1 MAQQTAYRLGIDTG
15 GTYTDAVILDAND
28 EVVATAKRL
37 TTRRNLQLGIADAL
51 QALPPALLAKVDLVA
66 LSSTLTTNAAVE
78 GKGTPIG
85 VILVG
90 YDQRQSQAT
99 GLHSLLG
106 NREIATIDGGHDADG
121 QPLCPLDEAA
131 LREHVSGWQ
140 GRVSAFA
147 VSSTFSV
154 RNPAHELRAAEIV
167 REMTNSPVTC
177 GHELAASLG
186 APRRAMTSALNARMI
201 AYVAELIEAVRSIL
215 AQHAIQAPL
224 MIVKGDGS
232 LISADSAIL
241 QPITTVLSG
250 PAASVN
256 GAMLLSGQRNL
267 IVADMGGTT
276 TDIAVVRN
284 GRPTLSHD
292 GARVGNW
299 QPMVEAIKL
308 YAIGLGGDSEVAY
321 DTTHGVA
328 IGPRRVVPISLLVS
342 QYPHLL
348 DALRRQLTI
357 LPTSSHLRFAL
368 PLQSDAK
375 RLSQLSRNEQAAW
388 ERLADGPIEMLTR
401 IEHER
406 WLARALASLERRGL
420 VIFSGFTPTDAAH
433 VLGLST
439 HWHVEA
445 AQLAALSW
453 ARRMRRQYGIGRWA
467 EDDAE
472 GPSRD
477 VFQRVVKAIA
487 TKLVEAGLHDADTN
501 RDPAQLAH
509 SLAGLILQQ
518 GQRDNASVFTLN
530 FSPDAPVVAVGGP
543 AASYYPSVGEAL
555 GARVMLPANGEVANA
570 IGTVLGQVIQR
581 VHVTVIQPFR
591 GCFRVFLPAGPKD
604 FDVQEAAY
612 TAARDSAAKRAE
624 QLAWDAGAGEVTVEF
639 EIDENRVDHD
649 IDGSVFF
656 EARITALACGLP
668 SFTRSA

>member
-1 MAQQTAYRLGIDTG
+1 
-15 GTYTDAVILDAND
+15 
-28 EVVATAKRL
+28 
-37 TTRRNLQLGIADAL
+37 
-51 QALPPALLAKVDLVA
+51 
-66 LSSTLTTNAAVE
+66 
-78 GKGTPIG
+78 
-85 VILVG
+85 
-90 YDQRQSQAT
+90 
-99 GLHSLLG
+99 
-106 NREIATIDGGHDADG
+106 
-121 QPLCPLDEAA
+121 
-131 LREHVSGWQ
+131 
-140 GRVSAFA
+140 
-147 VSSTFSV
+147 
-154 RNPAHELRAAEIV
+154 
-167 REMTNSPVTC
+167 
-177 GHELAASLG
+177 
-186 APRRAMTSALNARMI
+186 
-201 AYVAELIEAVRSIL
+201 
-215 AQHAIQAPL
+215 
-224 MIVKGDGS
+224 
-232 LISADSAIL
+232 
-241 QPITTVLSG
+241 
-250 PAASVN
+250 
-256 GAMLLSGQRNL
+256 
-267 IVADMGGTT
+267 MGGTT

-368 PLQSDAK
+368 PLHSDAK

-501 RDPAQLAH
+501 RDPAQLVKRWVQG
-509 SLAGLILQQ
+509 SCYPPTEKSRMRLALCWG
-518 GQRDNASVFTLN
+518 R
-530 FSPDAPVVAVGGP
+530 
-543 AASYYPSVGEAL
+543 
-555 GARVMLPANGEVANA
+555 
-570 IGTVLGQVIQR
+570 
-581 VHVTVIQPFR
+581 
-591 GCFRVFLPAGPKD
+591 
-604 FDVQEAAY
+604 
-612 TAARDSAAKRAE
+612 
-624 QLAWDAGAGEVTVEF
+624 
-639 EIDENRVDHD
+639 
-649 IDGSVFF
+649 
-656 EARITALACGLP
+656 
-668 SFTRSA
+668 